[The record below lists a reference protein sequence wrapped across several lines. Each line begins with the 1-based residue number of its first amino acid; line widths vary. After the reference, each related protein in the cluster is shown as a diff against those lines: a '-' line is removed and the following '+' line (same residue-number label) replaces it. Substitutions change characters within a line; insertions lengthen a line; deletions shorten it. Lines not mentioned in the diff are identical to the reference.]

1 MDTVNNRPVGVFDS
15 GVGGISVLREL
26 YRLLPHE
33 NYIFYGDSANAPY
46 GTRSTLEVRQLSLA
60 VTRKLLSH
68 QVKALVIACNTA
80 TSAAIQQIRQHYP
93 KLPVVGLEPA
103 VKPAVEQFP
112 QTNIAV
118 MATELT
124 LREVKLQKL
133 FERYQDQAKLIKVP
147 APALVEYV
155 EKGDLNTPEVR
166 AYLTDLLAPLGKL
179 SSIVLGC
186 THFPFI
192 KPALEQVVGT
202 QLKIIDGGSGAAREL
217 QRVLTKADLLNPAVD
232 QGKVTF
238 YNSNPDPAEITL
250 SQRLFQ
256 TPLD

>member
-26 YRLLPHE
+26 YRLLPQE

-46 GTRSTLEVRQLSLA
+46 GTRPTAEVRQLSLA
-60 VTRKLLSH
+60 VTEKLLSR
-68 QVKALVIACNTA
+68 QIKALVIACNTA
-80 TSAAIQQIRQHYP
+80 TSAAIQRIRQQYP

-103 VKPAVEQFP
+103 VKPAVEQFSK
-112 QTNIAV
+112 TSIAV

-133 FERYQDQAKLIKVP
+133 LERYQDQAKLIKVP

-155 EKGDLNTPEVR
+155 EKGELNTPEVR
-166 AYLTDLLAPLGKL
+166 TYLTGLLAPLGKL

-192 KPALEQVVGT
+192 KPALKQVVGT
-202 QLKIIDGGSGAAREL
+202 EPKIIDGGPGAAREL
-217 QRVLTKADLLNPAVD
+217 QRVLAKANLLNSSAV